1 MRLFSEIF
9 ADRVA
14 AVEHHGYT
22 RRDAEFLVTAALH
35 SGYFI
40 RRQFAPQRGKTDA
53 AFCAKL
59 AATRH
64 AKVIKIAD
72 QTQLY
77 HIGNKPF
84 FRLLIQDDNRH
95 RRRHE
100 SIYIRAKL
108 MLLDYV
114 LTQPQ
119 GQFLP
124 TEEEKIEYFCQ
135 RLALPEEVLPVKV
148 YYSRPGR
155 QKSQTK
161 RYFVEKYP
169 IQVDPE
175 TGLVSF
181 GFIDDGAGS
190 PPSFRLWISQYE
202 RLIRA
207 VPKSRIVFVTSS
219 RGRFGEAYA
228 TREFERVFGPKEG
241 TDAPVL
247 EYFRLRKRIEEE
259 GLAGRPQAVLDR
271 YKNMRRI
278 YGNDRIERQYSAWK
292 TGPIRTS
299 NEAQEVALVTHA
311 LTHDYGFLGTA
322 FGGLR

>member
-1 MRLFSEIF
+1 
-9 ADRVA
+9 
-14 AVEHHGYT
+14 
-22 RRDAEFLVTAALH
+22 
-35 SGYFI
+35 FI

-53 AFCAKL
+53 SFCAKL
-59 AATRH
+59 AATGH

-84 FRLLIQDDNRH
+84 FRLLIQGDNRH

-100 SIYIRAKL
+100 SIYIRDKL

-190 PPSFRLWISQYE
+190 PPSFRL
-202 RLIRA
+202 
-207 VPKSRIVFVTSS
+207 
-219 RGRFGEAYA
+219 
-228 TREFERVFGPKEG
+228 
-241 TDAPVL
+241 
-247 EYFRLRKRIEEE
+247 
-259 GLAGRPQAVLDR
+259 
-271 YKNMRRI
+271 
-278 YGNDRIERQYSAWK
+278 
-292 TGPIRTS
+292 
-299 NEAQEVALVTHA
+299 
-311 LTHDYGFLGTA
+311 
-322 FGGLR
+322 